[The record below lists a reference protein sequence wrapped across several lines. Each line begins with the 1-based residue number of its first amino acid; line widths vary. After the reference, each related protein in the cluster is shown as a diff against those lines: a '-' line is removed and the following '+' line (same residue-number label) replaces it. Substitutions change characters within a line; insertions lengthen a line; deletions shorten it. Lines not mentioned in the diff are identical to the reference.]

1 MATLDSII
9 QLSITAVS
17 ATPTRANFGTPLIL
31 VYHTLN
37 SDLVR
42 TYTDPSEMVTDGFS
56 DTGVGYL
63 MATAICSQNPRPP
76 SFKVGRLTAS
86 VAQTFTFLVT
96 NNTAGDKVGFALVSP
111 LGVTTDCYHTVTS
124 QTVTEV
130 ATAVAAL
137 IDALPDI
144 TATNTS
150 TATVTATASTAGL
163 MWFPQGSVE
172 DDTPD
177 KINGGTWTD
186 TTAAPATTPAT
197 DLAAIALVD
206 NDWYTVSP
214 QYIGATNIQN
224 VAVWCEANEKIGC
237 FTTADSN
244 NLGSG
249 TGIADTLKDAG
260 YKRSYVQFSGAPI
273 GYGALALA
281 SQRLTADPG
290 SDTWAY
296 KDLSGVVADDWL
308 TPTQTTNLL
317 ANGGNYF
324 QTISGIRVTVKGQSP
339 QGQFMD
345 IQRGLDALAADM
357 QSRVW
362 VLLTSNPKIPYTTKG
377 VAAIGGEMLASL
389 LSFTG
394 TPSTPGFLSTDPGN
408 EPQVLAPVFDDIST
422 SDKTARILRGMK
434 FSAVAQGAIQTVVI
448 QGTITF

>member
-1 MATLDSII
+1 MSTLDSII

-31 VYHTLN
+31 CYHALN

-42 TYTDPSEMVTDGFS
+42 TYTDPSEMVDDGFTTTS
-56 DTGVGYL
+56 VGYL

-96 NNTAGDKVGFALVSP
+96 NNTAGDKVGMSLVSP
-111 LGVTTDCYHTVTS
+111 LGVTTDCYVTVTS
-124 QTVTEV
+124 QTVTQV
-130 ATAVAAL
+130 AVAVAAL

-144 TATNTS
+144 SATAAS
-150 TATVTATASTAGL
+150 TATVTATGGTAGL
-163 MWFPQGSVE
+163 VWFPQGSST
-172 DDTPD
+172 DDYPV
-177 KINGGTWTD
+177 KINGGTFAD
-186 TTAAPATTPAT
+186 TTSAPGTLQSA
-197 DLAAIALVD
+197 DLAAIVLVD
-206 NDWYTVSP
+206 NDWYTVST
-214 QYIGATNIQN
+214 QYIGATNIQD
-224 VAVWCEANEKIGC
+224 VATWCESNEKIGC
-237 FTTADSN
+237 FTTADTN
-244 NLGSG
+244 NLSASS
-249 TGIADTLKDAG
+249 GIADTLQGFG
-260 YKRSYVQFSGAPI
+260 YKRSYVQFSGAPK
-273 GYGALALA
+273 GFGALALA

-296 KDLSGVVADDWL
+296 KDLSGVNADDWL

-408 EPQVLAPVFDDIST
+408 EPQVLSPVFDDIST

-434 FSAVAQGAIQTVVI
+434 FSAVAQGAIQTVII